1 MTPRQ
6 MQVDTSKYSIKCP
19 YSMTPSY
26 ITIHNT
32 ANDASANNEIS
43 YMRTNADQTSFH
55 FAIDDKEVVQGLPLN
70 RNGWHAGD
78 GQNGTGNRNT
88 IGIEICYSLSGGSR
102 FTEAEQNAA
111 KFTAQLLKERGWD
124 ISRVKKHQDWSGKY
138 CPHRTLDMGWQ
149 RFLNMVQAELT
160 PKPAPTPVP
169 TITYAQIPKKSI
181 ELIRDANLWNFNFTK
196 WADAKA
202 VKSHD
207 KGEKID
213 NIVAIATNTLG
224 AKYYVTEYSYKNK
237 VANGFNINDAKD
249 WEAPAPVESPI
260 IPPKKPD
267 PIVPEPEMPVVEKPN
282 YEDIE
287 KRLTVLEKLVKA
299 ITDFLDGLFKSW
311 RK

>member
-1 MTPRQ
+1 MNPRQ
-6 MQVDTSKYSIKCP
+6 MQVDTNKYSIKCP

-43 YMRTNADQTSFH
+43 YMRTNANQTSFH

-78 GQNGTGNRNT
+78 GTNGTGNRKT
-88 IGIEICYSLSGGSR
+88 IGIEICYSLSGGAR
-102 FTEAEQNAA
+102 FTKAEQNAA

-160 PKPAPTPVP
+160 PKPAPIPTPP
-169 TITYAQIPKKSI
+169 ASKITYASIPKKSI
-181 ELIRDANLWNFNFTK
+181 ELIRDTKLWNFNFTK

-202 VKSHD
+202 VKSHK

-213 NIVAIATNTLG
+213 NIVAIATNALG
-224 AKYYVTEYSYKNK
+224 AKYYMTEYSYSDGKIRST
-237 VANGFNINDAKD
+237 NGFNINDAKD
-249 WEAPAPVESPI
+249 WEAPAPVEPPI

-267 PIVPEPEMPVVEKPN
+267 PIVPEPTPEPTPPISLWDE
-282 YEDIE
+282 
-287 KRLTVLEKLVKA
+287 VLKWLLK
-299 ITDFLDGLFKSW
+299 IKDWLSSW
-311 RK
+311 KKG

>member
-1 MTPRQ
+1 MKPRQ
-6 MQVDTSKYSIKCP
+6 MQVDTSKYGIKCP
-19 YSMTPSY
+19 YSMAPSY

-43 YMRTNADQTSFH
+43 YMRTNNNQTSFH

-78 GQNGTGNRNT
+78 GNGTGNRNS
-88 IGIEICYSLSGGSR
+88 IGIEICYSLSGGAR
-102 FTEAEQNAA
+102 FTKAEENAA

-181 ELIRDANLWNFNFTK
+181 ELIRDANLWDFNFTDWSK
-196 WADAKA
+196 AKA
-202 VKSHD
+202 VKGYK

-213 NIVAIATNTLG
+213 NIVAIATNAVG
-224 AKYYVTEYSYKNK
+224 AKYYVSEYSLGKK
-237 VANGFNINDAKD
+237 ITNGFNINDAKD
-249 WEAPAPVESPI
+249 WKAPAPVEPPI
-260 IPPKKPD
+260 IPPEKPD
-267 PIVPEPEMPVVEKPN
+267 PIEPTPEPTPEPEKPDYAEEN
-282 YEDIE
+282 NSLLKQI
-287 KRLTVLEKLVKA
+287 LQLVQLIVDK
-299 ITDFLDGLFKSW
+299 ITSIFK
-311 RK
+311 